1 MKYRFR
7 KLFAG
12 VLAVTM
18 LASMLPAAFAAEGE
32 TTITIIGTSDTHGNV
47 WGYSYEDNKEA
58 SGGLAA
64 ISTYVKGLRAENDN
78 VILVDDGDT
87 IQGTIMTDD
96 LYNKNPDKTHPVI
109 AAMNYMGYD
118 AMGLGNHEFNW
129 GVTAMNKIMGQAKFP
144 VLCANIKNGKG
155 ELITGK
161 GWTMVEKSGVKVA
174 IIGVDTPNIQRWDGG
189 KDGIDELQC
198 GALADGV
205 ADAIKEIKA
214 DGGADVYFVMA
225 HAGYEPEY
233 STNGNDAAKAIL
245 EACPEVTALQCG
257 HTHTTYINNDGP
269 VPVGEAKNGAGE
281 VVRFDITL
289 DKDKKVTEAK
299 VETVSVKEMEP
310 DQGLRDVEA
319 VKTAH
324 AETVEYVT
332 GNVLGH
338 ASARF
343 QPEDEIRGIPQ
354 GKLEDT
360 AVMDL
365 INSIQMEVAG
375 ADVSAAA
382 LFKDTSDLP
391 EGDLNYGNVF
401 DIYKYDN
408 TLYRVNITGAQLKE
422 YMEWSVSHYNTWVPG
437 DINISFDPAIPGYR
451 YDMFS
456 GVDYEIN
463 LSKAAGERIE
473 NVMYK
478 GEPLKDDQ
486 ELKLAVNNYRFSSA
500 VKAIVGGDEA
510 KEWESSQ
517 SIRDMIVDY
526 MAKND
531 PIVPT
536 VDNNWKITG
545 VDIDVDSAERKAYI
559 EKINAGELATPYNKA
574 INLEEYNNV
583 IVDGKVNSA
592 SATDEDQNGTETFFY
607 RLRDLAVILK
617 GTDLA
622 FNVDWN
628 EAAARVE
635 ITKGVE
641 YTAQILPPAE
651 APVANNIADLTLL
664 VDGAPVTVKAN
675 LVGGNY
681 FVTAE
686 GLNAILGANA
696 VTAEGIMTLSAK
708 NTAATGV
715 AG

>member
-1 MKYRFR
+1 MNKRFR
-7 KLFAG
+7 KLLAG
-12 VLAVTM
+12 ALATVM
-18 LASMLPAAFAAEGE
+18 LAGTLPAAFAAEGD
-32 TTITIIGTSDTHGNV
+32 TTITIVATSDTHGNV
-47 WGYSYEDNKEA
+47 WGYSYEDNKESA
-58 SGGLAA
+58 GGLAA

-96 LYNKNPDKTHPVI
+96 LYNKNPDKAHPVM
-109 AAMNYMGYD
+109 AAMNYMEYD

-129 GVTAMNKIMGQAKFP
+129 GVTSMNKIMGQAKFP
-144 VLCANIKNGKG
+144 VLCANIKDGKG

-161 GWTMVEKSGVKVA
+161 GWTMVERSGIKVA
-174 IIGVDTPNIQRWDGG
+174 IIAVDTPNIQRWDGG

-205 ADAIKEIKA
+205 ADAIAEIKTQ
-214 DGGADVYFVMA
+214 GGADVYYVMA

-289 DKDKKVTEAK
+289 DKDKKVTSAK
-299 VETVSVKEMEP
+299 AETVSMKEVEP

-338 ASARF
+338 AAEKF
-343 QPEDEIRGIPQ
+343 QPENEIKGIPQ

-365 INSIQMEVAG
+365 INAIQLEVAG

-391 EGDLNYGNVF
+391 KGDLNYGNVF

-408 TLYRVNITGAQLKE
+408 TLYRVNITGAQLKQ
-422 YMEWSVSHYNTWVPG
+422 YMEWSVSHYNTWKEG

-451 YDMFS
+451 YDMFA

-463 LSKAAGERIE
+463 LSKPAGERIE

-500 VKAIVGGDEA
+500 VKAMVGGDEA

-517 SIRDMIVDY
+517 SIRDMIVAY
-526 MAKND
+526 MAEHD

-545 VDIDVDSAERKAYI
+545 VDLSLEDPQRAAYI

-574 INLEEYNNV
+574 INLKEANNV
-583 IVDGKVNSA
+583 IVDGKVNTA
-592 SATDEDQNGTETFFY
+592 AAADEDENGTETFFY

-617 GTDLA
+617 GTDAA
-622 FNVDWN
+622 FNVEWN
-628 EAAARVE
+628 NETAQVVIA
-635 ITKGVE
+635 KGGE
-641 YTAQILPPAE
+641 YTAE
-651 APVANNIADLTLL
+651 ALAAPEGPVANDIGDLTLL
-664 VDGAPVTVKAN
+664 VDGAAVTVKAN
-675 LVGGNY
+675 LIAGNY
-681 FVTAE
+681 YVTAE
-686 GLNAILGANA
+686 GLNAILGTNA
-696 VTAEGIMTLSAK
+696 VTAEGVMTLSAK